1 MKKRVQI
8 LTVILVLACAVPA
21 WALEPSGEI
30 YGSIGYE
37 WDRENKE
44 GEFASIRTGLRL
56 ALEDELE
63 ELGKLH
69 FSTKGWLDLKQSDG
83 SIALDQ
89 LWLKGYSGD
98 FDYQVGRQLIS
109 WGTADGFNPTNYFAR
124 LNSSALL
131 SGDLQGEAVWAG
143 RAEYYAPSWSATG
156 VLIPIF
162 APQKID
168 DLMRKMISESHP
180 QGALLLEAIEKA
192 KKPGLGHPEAALRV
206 ETQLAG
212 FDVQASYFWGFEPLP
227 GMEMVMGPTGPA
239 LEGTYRRQH
248 FFGLAVAGTVGS
260 AGVWAEAAYGGPEKF
275 AEPDNPSE
283 MRIPM
288 SINEKYLQAVVGGD
302 YTVDLGSGLLVQA
315 QYIYRGQGSLLAP
328 YVMPKETLEPGDIE
342 AAHYLYGRLAY
353 DFTQD
358 SSADLMVLYGTK
370 EKAGIIRPSYTHRL
384 VNGLQFEL
392 SLLQPFGEE
401 GDFQS
406 IPTQV
411 GLAVKYQF

>member
-1 MKKRVQI
+1 MQI

-180 QGALLLEAIEKA
+180 QGALLLRGHREGQEA
-192 KKPGLGHPEAALRV
+192 R
-206 ETQLAG
+206 
-212 FDVQASYFWGFEPLP
+212 
-227 GMEMVMGPTGPA
+227 
-239 LEGTYRRQH
+239 
-248 FFGLAVAGTVGS
+248 FGSSRGS
-260 AGVWAEAAYGGPEKF
+260 A
-275 AEPDNPSE
+275 
-283 MRIPM
+283 
-288 SINEKYLQAVVGGD
+288 
-302 YTVDLGSGLLVQA
+302 
-315 QYIYRGQGSLLAP
+315 
-328 YVMPKETLEPGDIE
+328 
-342 AAHYLYGRLAY
+342 
-353 DFTQD
+353 
-358 SSADLMVLYGTK
+358 
-370 EKAGIIRPSYTHRL
+370 AG
-384 VNGLQFEL
+384 
-392 SLLQPFGEE
+392 
-401 GDFQS
+401 
-406 IPTQV
+406 
-411 GLAVKYQF
+411 